1 MSHVSVGIHRHIRSS
16 LYQAVKGLS
25 TEQLQAMPN
34 GFDNNI
40 AWNLGHVLIVQ
51 QRLLYSRCGLPL
63 SVPEEMLPLYLPGT
77 SPADWQAQPDAQE
90 LVELLVAQQ
99 EQLEADYAAGRFQER
114 PFDSYTT
121 AFRCLYRGHRWRAG
135 LQYLSR
141 RPTLWRSAIAG
152 STLSADD

>member
-77 SPADWQAQPDAQE
+77 SPADWQAQPGAQE

-121 AFRCLYRGHRWRAG
+121 ASGVSIADIDGALVFNTYHEG
-135 LQYLSR
+135 LHYGAVQSL
-141 RPTLWRSAIAG
+141 INFVG
-152 STLSADD
+152 